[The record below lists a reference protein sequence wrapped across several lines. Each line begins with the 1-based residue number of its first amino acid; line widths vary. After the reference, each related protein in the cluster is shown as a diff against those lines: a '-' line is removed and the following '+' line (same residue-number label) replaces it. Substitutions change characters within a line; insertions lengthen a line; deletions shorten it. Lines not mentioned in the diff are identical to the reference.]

1 MRKSYLIVFAALLI
15 GAVTV
20 GWKAVQPLE
29 TWQDKIDAEL
39 LERALQGGDV
49 EFIVTMN
56 GKADL
61 SEARWKKTKEERGA
75 YVFQQLSKF
84 AQQAQSDIQLFLRS
98 SEAPFRPFYILN
110 GLYVEGDLTLIQ
122 ALAERSDVQ
131 FIHDNTAM
139 EMLRPVE
146 NNDAVQLRTIEWGI
160 DMINADEVWA
170 MGYRGEG
177 VIVGGQDTGYE
188 WEHPALI
195 EQYKGWNGADANHNY
210 HWHDAIHEISPLH
223 NDPVVDPSNNPCGLD
238 VDYPCDDHNH
248 GTHTMGTMV
257 GEDGDNQI
265 GVAPKASWIACRNM
279 ERGYGSPATYIECF
293 EWFLAPTDLNDEN
306 PDPSKAPHVI
316 ANSWSCP
323 EIEGCNPN
331 NFALMQ
337 AAVEN
342 LKAAGVVVVVS
353 AGNSGSQGCGSV
365 NTPSAIFENSF
376 TVGATNQ
383 QDSIAGFSSRGPVDV
398 DNSLRLKPNVSA
410 PGVGV
415 RSCIRDGQYA
425 SYNGTSMAGPHVA
438 GAVALLIS
446 ANPELAGQVEL
457 IETILEETAVSK
469 QTEEDCG
476 NIDGENIPNN
486 TYGFGRID
494 IKKAVDQ
501 ALELLDVQN
510 GKPRAELDVELFPN
524 PVSDQLSLRYVNLIG
539 SAMLTL
545 TDMQGREIF
554 RYDWVDF
561 NQGQI
566 DIDISKLPAGAYFYK
581 FRNMEQQRVGKV
593 IKQ

>member
-195 EQYKGWNGADANHNY
+195 EQYKGWDGADADHNY

>member
-353 AGNSGSQGCGSV
+353 AGNSGSQGCSSV

>member
-210 HWHDAIHEISPLH
+210 HWHDAIHEISP
-223 NDPVVDPSNNPCGLD
+223 
-238 VDYPCDDHNH
+238 Y
-248 GTHTMGTMV
+248 TT
-257 GEDGDNQI
+257 
-265 GVAPKASWIACRNM
+265 
-279 ERGYGSPATYIECF
+279 
-293 EWFLAPTDLNDEN
+293 
-306 PDPSKAPHVI
+306 
-316 ANSWSCP
+316 
-323 EIEGCNPN
+323 
-331 NFALMQ
+331 
-337 AAVEN
+337 
-342 LKAAGVVVVVS
+342 
-353 AGNSGSQGCGSV
+353 
-365 NTPSAIFENSF
+365 
-376 TVGATNQ
+376 
-383 QDSIAGFSSRGPVDV
+383 
-398 DNSLRLKPNVSA
+398 
-410 PGVGV
+410 
-415 RSCIRDGQYA
+415 
-425 SYNGTSMAGPHVA
+425 
-438 GAVALLIS
+438 
-446 ANPELAGQVEL
+446 
-457 IETILEETAVSK
+457 
-469 QTEEDCG
+469 
-476 NIDGENIPNN
+476 
-486 TYGFGRID
+486 
-494 IKKAVDQ
+494 
-501 ALELLDVQN
+501 
-510 GKPRAELDVELFPN
+510 
-524 PVSDQLSLRYVNLIG
+524 
-539 SAMLTL
+539 TL
-545 TDMQGREIF
+545 
-554 RYDWVDF
+554 
-561 NQGQI
+561 
-566 DIDISKLPAGAYFYK
+566 
-581 FRNMEQQRVGKV
+581 
-593 IKQ
+593 

>member
-1 MRKSYLIVFAALLI
+1 
-15 GAVTV
+15 
-20 GWKAVQPLE
+20 
-29 TWQDKIDAEL
+29 
-39 LERALQGGDV
+39 
-49 EFIVTMN
+49 
-56 GKADL
+56 
-61 SEARWKKTKEERGA
+61 
-75 YVFQQLSKF
+75 
-84 AQQAQSDIQLFLRS
+84 
-98 SEAPFRPFYILN
+98 
-110 GLYVEGDLTLIQ
+110 
-122 ALAERSDVQ
+122 
-131 FIHDNTAM
+131 
-139 EMLRPVE
+139 
-146 NNDAVQLRTIEWGI
+146 
-160 DMINADEVWA
+160 
-170 MGYRGEG
+170 
-177 VIVGGQDTGYE
+177 
-188 WEHPALI
+188 
-195 EQYKGWNGADANHNY
+195 
-210 HWHDAIHEISPLH
+210 
-223 NDPVVDPSNNPCGLD
+223 
-238 VDYPCDDHNH
+238 
-248 GTHTMGTMV
+248 MGTMV